1 MQTTFNSQARATP
14 LPYNGRMLR
23 TVLVIEDDA
32 AIRRGVV
39 DALKFEG
46 FTALEAADGE
56 AGLKSALQ
64 VDCDLVL
71 LDLALPKLHGLEIL
85 REVRRVRPTLPVI
98 VLTAMGNEKDR
109 VAGLKLGADDYVV
122 KPFSVVELMARVEAV
137 MRRSPER
144 PQDVQEFEFPEG
156 VADLARCEIRY
167 HDGTRVE
174 LSERERELLRY
185 FVVNPGRAIS
195 RDEILSRVWRIDP
208 SGISTRTIDM
218 HVARLRDK
226 LRDSGDDPRILL
238 TVRGKGYM
246 LAVAS

>member
-144 PQDVQEFEFPEG
+144 PQDVQEYEFAEG

>member
-1 MQTTFNSQARATP
+1 
-14 LPYNGRMLR
+14 MLR

-144 PQDVQEFEFPEG
+144 PQDVQEYEFAEG

>member
-98 VLTAMGNEKDR
+98 VLTALGNEKDR

>member
-1 MQTTFNSQARATP
+1 MQTTLNSQARATP
-14 LPYNGRMLR
+14 LPYNGSMLR

-144 PQDVQEFEFPEG
+144 PQDVQEYEFAEG

-167 HDGTRVE
+167 HDGTRAE

-246 LAVAS
+246 LAVAP

>member
-98 VLTAMGNEKDR
+98 VLTALGNEKDR

-144 PQDVQEFEFPEG
+144 PQDVQEFEFAEG

>member
-1 MQTTFNSQARATP
+1 
-14 LPYNGRMLR
+14 MLR

-98 VLTAMGNEKDR
+98 VLTALGNEKDR

-144 PQDVQEFEFPEG
+144 PQDVQEFEFAEG